1 MRGEAQ
7 AGLDHLRRERAI
19 VIGLEVA
26 DNGIGPGGNGSG
38 PAGHGLDGMRERV
51 ALFGGSVTAGP
62 NPGRG
67 YLVHAELPL

>member
-26 DNGIGPGGNGSG
+26 DNGIGPTNNGSAG
-38 PAGHGLDGMRERV
+38 SGHGLDGMRERAAV
-51 ALFGGSVTAGP
+51 FGGKLTTEP
-62 NPGRG
+62 NPGPG
-67 YLVHAELPL
+67 YRARAELPV